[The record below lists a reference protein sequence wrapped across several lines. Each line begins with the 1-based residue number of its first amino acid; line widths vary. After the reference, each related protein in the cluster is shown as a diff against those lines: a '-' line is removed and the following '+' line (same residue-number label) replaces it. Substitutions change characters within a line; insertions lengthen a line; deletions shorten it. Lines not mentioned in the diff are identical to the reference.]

1 MLLLDIAMTRPLMT
15 LAFSYIIYVI
25 VLCIY
30 RLTLHPL
37 AKFPGPVLPAVTFWY
52 EFYHDFFCRGQF
64 IFRIKDMHAKYGPI
78 VRVTP
83 AELHVNDPAFLPEL
97 MPSGKHR
104 RDKYPRLTQLFGFS
118 QTAGATADHHLH
130 RTRRAAMSKM
140 FSKEAVRKLEPT
152 MRKTWEKLLV
162 RLREFQETGEE
173 IHLLPMFGAFTND
186 VITEYA
192 YGFNMN
198 WTQAPQ
204 FNRVFFEMVS
214 NGQMLSHWS
223 SVTERSQAR
232 WVS

>member
-1 MLLLDIAMTRPLMT
+1 MLLLDIAMTWPVT
-15 LAFSYIIYVI
+15 TVASSYVLYVI

-37 AKFPGPVLPAVTFWY
+37 AKFPGPVFPAVTFWC
-52 EFYHDFFCRGQF
+52 EFYHDFFCRGQYL
-64 IFRIKDMHAKYGPI
+64 FRINDMHAKYGPI

-83 AELHVNDPAFLPEL
+83 DELHVNDPTFLPEL
-97 MPSGKHR
+97 MPSGKYR

-118 QTAGATADHHLH
+118 QTAGATADHYLH
-130 RTRRAAMSKM
+130 RTRRGAMSKM
-140 FSKEAVRKLEPT
+140 FSKESVRKLEPV
-152 MRKTWEKLLV
+152 MRKTWKNLLA
-162 RLREFQETGEE
+162 RLKEFQETGEE

-214 NGQMLSHWS
+214 IRQKPWC
-223 SVTERSQAR
+223 
-232 WVS
+232 